1 MGRKDGLA
9 VSSIKAIKGGVTAA
23 KGFRASAVFA
33 GIKATNKG
41 RDDMALVASEV
52 PSVGAGVF
60 TTNRVKAA
68 PVRVSMAHL
77 RSPST
82 CAVLLNS
89 GNANACTG
97 PCGIAAAKSLA
108 SSMAEAL
115 DCGVRRV
122 LVCSTGRI
130 GVALPVEK
138 MSAKLPELAVRL
150 SAKGGPSAAR
160 AIMTSDSFP
169 KEYAVEVRGHG
180 GTFRIGGMAKGAGMI
195 NPNMATMLC
204 VITTDAKISKGTLQ
218 NALHHAVERT
228 FNRITVD
235 GDMSTNDTV
244 LALANGAS
252 GGSSIKSGSPEY
264 MLFVEALGEVCL
276 RLAHMIVEDGEGVSK
291 FVTVQVRGASSLQ
304 AARKVAEAVANSVL
318 VKCAWAGNDP
328 NWGRILDAAGYSGV
342 RIREELVDIYYDGVA
357 AVRGGTAAPTPK
369 EKLVEAVSRK
379 KFTVTVDLHQGRA
392 FYTVYTTDLTEKFV
406 ELNLSE

>member
-1 MGRKDGLA
+1 MSGWKT
-9 VSSIKAIKGGVTAA
+9 IEGGVTAA
-23 KGFRASAVFA
+23 AGFRASAVFA
-33 GIKATNKG
+33 GIKASNKG
-41 RDDMALVASEV
+41 RDDMALVASAV
-52 PSVGAGVF
+52 PAVGAGVF

-68 PVRVSMAHL
+68 PVRVSRAHL
-77 RSPST
+77 RAPHA

-97 PCGIAAAKSLA
+97 PCGVSAAKSLA
-108 SSMAEAL
+108 VAVADVL

-130 GVALPVEK
+130 GVPLPLDK
-138 MSAKLPELAVRL
+138 MSARVPELAARL
-150 SAKGGPSAAR
+150 SAANGGAAAR
-160 AIMTSDSFP
+160 AIMTSDTFA
-169 KEYAVEVRGHG
+169 KEYAVEVRGSG
-180 GTFRIGGMAKGAGMI
+180 GTFRVGGMAKGAGMI

-204 VITTDAKISKGTLQ
+204 VVTTDANLTKGGLQ
-218 NALHHAVERT
+218 NALHNVVERT

-244 LALANGAS
+244 LALANGQS
-252 GGSSIKSGSPEY
+252 GGPPLKTNSPDY
-264 MLFVEALGEVCL
+264 LLFVEALHEVCL
-276 RLAHMIVEDGEGVSK
+276 KLAHMIVEDGEGVSK
-291 FVTVQVRGASSLQ
+291 FVTVQVRGASSFQ
-304 AARKVAEAVANSVL
+304 AARKVAEAVANSTL

-328 NWGRILDAAGYSGV
+328 NWGRILDAAGYCGV

-357 AVRGGTAAPTPK
+357 AVRAGTAAPTPK
-369 EKLVEAVSRK
+369 NQLVEAVSHRR
-379 KFTVTVDLHQGRA
+379 FTVTIDLHQGKS

>member
-1 MGRKDGLA
+1 MSKLKP
-9 VSSIKAIKGGVTAA
+9 VKGGVTAA

-33 GIKATNKG
+33 GIKASNKG
-41 RDDMALVASEV
+41 REDMALVASEIPAV
-52 PSVGAGVF
+52 AAGVF

-68 PVRVSMAHL
+68 PVRVSRAHL
-77 RSPST
+77 RAPHS

-108 SSMAEAL
+108 ASMAQTL
-115 DCGVRRV
+115 NCGVRRV

-138 MSAKLPELAVRL
+138 MSAKLPELAARL
-150 SAKGGPSAAR
+150 SVSGGGEAAR
-160 AIMTSDSFP
+160 AIMTSDTFA
-169 KEYAVEVRGHG
+169 KEYAVEVKAPG
-180 GTFRIGGMAKGAGMI
+180 GVFRVGAMAKGAGMI
-195 NPNMATMLC
+195 DPNMATMLC
-204 VITTDAKISKGTLQ
+204 VVTTDAKISKGALQ
-218 NALHHAVERT
+218 NALHNAVERS

-244 LALANGAS
+244 LALANGAA
-252 GGSSIKSGSPEY
+252 GGASIKSGSPDHA
-264 MLFVEALGEVCL
+264 LFADALNEVCTQ
-276 RLAHMIVEDGEGVSK
+276 LAFMIVRDGEGVSK
-291 FVTVQVRGASSLQ
+291 FVTVQVRGASSWQ
-304 AARKVAEAVANSVL
+304 AARKVAEAVANSTL

-328 NWGRILDAAGYSGV
+328 NWGRILDAAGYCGA
-342 RIREELVDIYYDGVA
+342 RIREELVDIYYDGIA

-369 EKLVEAVSRK
+369 EKLVKSVSGD
-379 KFTVTVDLHQGRA
+379 KFTVTIDLHQGKA
-392 FYTVYTTDLTEKFV
+392 FYTVYTTDLTEKYV

>member
-1 MGRKDGLA
+1 M
-9 VSSIKAIKGGVTAA
+9 SAIKPVKGGITVA
-23 KGFRASAVFA
+23 KGYRAAAVFA
-33 GIKATNKG
+33 GIKASNKG
-41 RDDMALVASEV
+41 RDDMALLVSDIPAVA
-52 PSVGAGVF
+52 AGVF

-68 PVRVSMAHL
+68 PVRVSRAHL
-77 RSPST
+77 RSPHA

-108 SSMAEAL
+108 AATAEAL
-115 DCGVRRV
+115 ACGVRRV
-122 LVCSTGRI
+122 FVCSTGRI
-130 GVALPVEK
+130 GVPLPLEK
-138 MSAKLPELAVRL
+138 MTARIPELAAWL
-150 SAKGGPSAAR
+150 SSANGTAAAR
-160 AIMTSDSFP
+160 AIMTSDTFA
-169 KEYAVEVRGHG
+169 KEYAVEVKAPG
-180 GTFRIGGMAKGAGMI
+180 GTFRVGGMAKGAGMI
-195 NPNMATMLC
+195 DPNMATMLC
-204 VITTDAKISKGTLQ
+204 VVTTDAKISKRPLQ
-218 NALHHAVERT
+218 NALHAAVERS

-244 LALANGAS
+244 LLLANGAAR
-252 GGSSIKSGSPEY
+252 GASIKAGSADY
-264 MLFVEALGEVCL
+264 GLFAEALNEVCL
-276 RLAHMIVEDGEGVSK
+276 KLAHMIVEDGEGVSK

-304 AARKVAEAVANSVL
+304 AARRVAEAIANSIL

-369 EKLVEAVSRK
+369 EKLVDAVSGR

-392 FYTVYTTDLTEKFV
+392 SYIVYTTDLTEKFV